1 LAPAFDCTAASED
14 VNRFDAVACD
24 GPEVAFL
31 TDLRVIARL
40 VFAAAVF
47 GVFKDFARAGR
58 RGAAL
63 EEFLRDF
70 VDIRLPFVAFGGSI
84 FESLRSCPANRNRPG
99 GCASLVA
106 PEYGY
111 KEFDAPRVPSL
122 KEFIRAR

>member
-1 LAPAFDCTAASED
+1 MSEA
-14 VNRFDAVACD
+14 VNRFDAAVCD
-24 GPEVAFL
+24 GSEVAFL
-31 TDLRVIARL
+31 ADLLAAARL
-40 VFAAAVF
+40 VFAAA
-47 GVFKDFARAGR
+47 FARTGR

-63 EEFLRDF
+63 EELLRDF

-84 FESLRSCPANRNRPG
+84 IRLLRSCPANRNRPG

-111 KEFDAPRVPSL
+111 KEFDAPPVPSL